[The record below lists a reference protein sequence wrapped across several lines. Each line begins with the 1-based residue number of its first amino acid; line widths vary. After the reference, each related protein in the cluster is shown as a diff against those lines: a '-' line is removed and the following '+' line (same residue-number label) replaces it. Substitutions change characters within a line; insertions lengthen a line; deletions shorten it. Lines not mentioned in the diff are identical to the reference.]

1 MKRVEMK
8 NEERLAEVRIFAEH
22 NGIPMRNF
30 GLLDV
35 ALTHTSYANE
45 HKNKVI
51 HDNERLEF
59 LGDAVLDLVVG
70 EYLFLRFPEWPE
82 GELTRAKAS
91 VVCKPACAECAAKF
105 HVGDYM
111 LLGKGE
117 EMSGGRNRTSI
128 LGNAFEAVIGAVYLD
143 NNYEVASRFVL
154 GHMKKF
160 LDLIDRGEYDHDY
173 KTDLQELVQ
182 KHGDVDIR
190 YDVIRDEGPD
200 HDKTIW
206 IEVTVNGQAMGTG
219 VGKNKKE
226 AAQKAAKEA
235 IEKIHGGEHIPRSQV
250 QSETE

>member
-8 NEERLAEVRIFAEH
+8 NEERLAEVRTFAEH

-143 NNYEVASRFVL
+143 NNYEVASRFIL

-190 YDVIRDEGPD
+190 YDVIRDQGPD

-235 IEKIHGGEHIPRSQV
+235 IEKIHGGEYISHSQV
-250 QSETE
+250 PSETE